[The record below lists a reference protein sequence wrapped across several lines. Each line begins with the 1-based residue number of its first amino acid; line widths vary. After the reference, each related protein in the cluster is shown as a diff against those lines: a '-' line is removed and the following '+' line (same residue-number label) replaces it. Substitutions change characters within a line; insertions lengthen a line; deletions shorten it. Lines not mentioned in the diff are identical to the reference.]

1 MERQGLP
8 KSCTSKDPTLILNN
22 PFTGRRPSF
31 VRKERKQKFLTK
43 EIFLNLSNAT
53 KKTTSAIFL
62 QQAWGIIVCKREVVL
77 EHLNLWP
84 DIFTLFV
91 VYC

>member
-8 KSCTSKDPTLILNN
+8 NSCTSKDPTLILNN
-22 PFTGRRPSF
+22 PFTGRRHSF

-43 EIFLNLSNAT
+43 EIFFKFIECE

-62 QQAWGIIVCKREVVL
+62 QQARGIIVCKREVVR

-84 DIFTLFV
+84 DLFTLFV

>member
-1 MERQGLP
+1 MERQRLP
-8 KSCTSKDPTLILNN
+8 KSCTSKDPTLTLNN
-22 PFTGRRPSF
+22 PSSGRRPSF
-31 VRKERKQKFLTK
+31 VRKERKQKFLK
-43 EIFLNLSNAT
+43 KKIFKFIECD

-62 QQAWGIIVCKREVVL
+62 QQARGIIVCKREVVSK
-77 EHLNLWP
+77 HLNLWP